1 MKMFV
6 TQQNLTSC
14 EKLSTYL
21 DSPISAILDM
31 LLLIKNY
38 FINFAIDFQDL
49 PIGDQ
54 SLLDPTGTNKP
65 EIITP

>member
-1 MKMFV
+1 MNMFV

-14 EKLSTYL
+14 EKLGTYL

-49 PIGDQ
+49 PIGVN
-54 SLLDPTGTNKP
+54 LC
-65 EIITP
+65 